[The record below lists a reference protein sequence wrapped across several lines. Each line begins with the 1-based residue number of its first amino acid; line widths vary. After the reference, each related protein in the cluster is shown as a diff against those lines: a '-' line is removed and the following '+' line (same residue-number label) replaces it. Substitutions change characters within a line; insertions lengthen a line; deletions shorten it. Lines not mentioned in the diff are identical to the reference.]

1 MNYILLSV
9 IALVTYALVA
19 PLVKIA
25 TKDIPP
31 EVAVVITNSILVLMS
46 VGWAKYQGKEFLPYL
61 GLAKPMGLL
70 IVAGILLGVGIIAY
84 YLAISAGPISVVVPI
99 YGLFIVL
106 SAVIGVFFLGETL
119 TLTRLLGLACGL
131 LSIYLVTR

>member
-1 MNYILLSV
+1 VNYVFLSI

-25 TKDIPP
+25 TREIPP
-31 EVAVVITNSILVLMS
+31 EIAVVITNVILVLMAI
-46 VGWAKYQGKEFLPYL
+46 GWAKYQGKDFLPYL
-61 GLAKPMGLL
+61 SLVKPMGLL
-70 IVAGILLGVGIIAY
+70 VLSGILLGVGIVAY

-106 SAVIGVFFLGETL
+106 SAIVGVFFLGEAL
-119 TLTRLLGLACGL
+119 TLTRVLGLLCAV